1 MVRARPSLTSLPAL
15 AALAARVA
23 LVGVVGIV
31 GLGACGDP
39 RDAPPNMPP
48 AGGTTGGDGT
58 TFNHD
63 NSAINIW
70 DYIDRLNK
78 EGPLAFTSRMH
89 SCKKLPYA
97 TLGSLLT
104 GLGVDLTR
112 SASGSAGALYRDGR
126 AALGAADYPNRR
138 EGGLVTTAA
147 AARQLDIFLAA
158 ADEII
163 AAIPMI
169 ARCKIGG
176 AGVQLFDTAD
186 HCLIDGIACLIG
198 VPAQQA
204 HVDQCNATITRASSH
219 AAGKRLA
226 VAALLGASYTCE

>member
-1 MVRARPSLTSLPAL
+1 MAHIRSSHALFPLASLLAL
-15 AALAARVA
+15 AAAIA
-23 LVGVVGIV
+23 
-31 GLGACGDP
+31 LGACGDP
-39 RDAPPNMPP
+39 SEDAPPNMPP

-58 TFNHD
+58 TFNHE

-70 DYIDRLNK
+70 EYIDRLNK
-78 EGPLAFTSRMH
+78 EGPLTFTSRMH

-97 TLGSLLT
+97 VLGNLLT

-112 SASGSAGALYRDGR
+112 STAGSAGALYASGR
-126 AALGAADYPNRR
+126 SALGAPDYPSHR
-138 EGGLVTTAA
+138 EGGLVTTAG

-163 AAIPMI
+163 PAIPMI
-169 ARCKIGG
+169 ARCKIAGV
-176 AGVQLFDTAD
+176 GVQLFDASD

-204 HVDQCNATITRASSH
+204 HVDQCNTTIARASSH

-226 VAALLGASYTCE
+226 VALLLAASYTCE

>member
-1 MVRARPSLTSLPAL
+1 MVRTLCPL
-15 AALAARVA
+15 AFQLAFAA
-23 LVGVVGIV
+23 GVVLAGV
-31 GLGACGDP
+31 GACGGESD
-39 RDAPPNMPP
+39 DAPPNMPP
-48 AGGTTGGDGT
+48 AGGTTGGEGT

-70 DYIDRLNK
+70 DYIDRLTK
-78 EGPLAFTSRMH
+78 EGPLTFTSRMH

-112 SASGSAGALYRDGR
+112 TASGSAGALYTSGR
-126 AALGAADYPNRR
+126 AALGAPDYPNHR

-147 AARQLDIFLAA
+147 AARQLDIFLAG

-169 ARCKIGG
+169 ARCKM
-176 AGVQLFDTAD
+176 
-186 HCLIDGIACLIG
+186 
-198 VPAQQA
+198 
-204 HVDQCNATITRASSH
+204 
-219 AAGKRLA
+219 
-226 VAALLGASYTCE
+226 

>member
-1 MVRARPSLTSLPAL
+1 MAHAGSPLASLL
-15 AALAARVA
+15 VA
-23 LVGVVGIV
+23 LVA
-31 GLGACGDP
+31 LGACGGTSE
-39 RDAPPNMPP
+39 DAPPNMPP
-48 AGGTTGGDGT
+48 AGATTGGDGT

-78 EGPLAFTSRMH
+78 EGPLTFTSRMH

-104 GLGVDLTR
+104 GVGVDLTR
-112 SASGSAGALYRDGR
+112 STSGSAGALYRGGR
-126 AALGAADYPNRR
+126 APLGVPDYGSRTR
-138 EGGLVTTAA
+138 EGGAVTTAA

-158 ADEII
+158 ADEVL

-169 ARCKIGG
+169 ARCKIGS
-176 AGVQLFDTAD
+176 AGVQLFDAGD
-186 HCLIDGIACLIG
+186 HCLIDGITCLIG

-204 HVDQCNATITRASSH
+204 HVDQCNQTIAHASSH
-219 AAGKRLA
+219 AVGKRLA
-226 VAALLGASYTCE
+226 VALLLAASYTCE

>member
-1 MVRARPSLTSLPAL
+1 MARIRSSHALHPLASRLAL
-15 AALAARVA
+15 AAAIAVVA
-23 LVGVVGIV
+23 LA
-31 GLGACGDP
+31 ACGDKSDDP
-39 RDAPPNMPP
+39 PPNMPP

-78 EGPLAFTSRMH
+78 EGPLTFTSRMH

-97 TLGSLLT
+97 ILGSLLT

-112 SASGSAGALYRDGR
+112 STAGSAGALYTSGR
-126 AALGAADYPNRR
+126 AALGAPNYPSQR
-138 EGGLVTTAA
+138 EGGVVTTAG

-163 AAIPMI
+163 PAIPMI
-169 ARCKIGG
+169 ARCKTAGV
-176 AGVQLFDTAD
+176 GVQLFDASD
-186 HCLIDGIACLIG
+186 HCLIDGISCLIG

-204 HVDQCNATITRASSH
+204 HVDQCNITIARASSH

-226 VAALLGASYTCE
+226 VALLLAASYTCE